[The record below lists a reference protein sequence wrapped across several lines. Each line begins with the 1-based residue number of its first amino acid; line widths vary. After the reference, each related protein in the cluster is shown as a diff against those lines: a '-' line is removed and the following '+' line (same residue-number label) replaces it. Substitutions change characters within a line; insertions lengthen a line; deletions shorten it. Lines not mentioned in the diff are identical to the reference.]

1 MAANKR
7 KIQEINAGSMADISF
22 LLLIF
27 FLVAT
32 TMNTDSGLARM
43 LPPMPDENT
52 EQKPSDIKERNL
64 MKVFISQNNNIMVST
79 QEAENQVIDIRQLK
93 EKAKEFVLNPFDLE
107 TLPEKKVKDIELAD
121 GSKWSYPVS
130 EGVIS
135 LQNDRGTSY
144 SAYLRV
150 QNEIV
155 KAFNEIRD
163 DFAMVNYG
171 SKYADLDEEKQRIV
185 RDAVPQSISEAE
197 PKDVSKK
204 K

>member
-1 MAANKR
+1 MAKPLPALNTTST
-7 KIQEINAGSMADISF
+7 GDIAF

-32 TMNTDSGLARM
+32 TMDVDKGIQRR
-43 LPPMPDENT
+43 LPPMPDEN
-52 EQKPSDIKERNL
+52 QKQQDIKVNRRNIVVVRINAQDRIL
-64 MKVFISQNNNIMVST
+64 AGGTPMDIT
-79 QEAENQVIDIRQLK
+79 QVK
-93 EKAKEFVLNPFDLE
+93 EKIKEFIVNPANSE
-107 TLPEKKVKDIELAD
+107 SLPEKEMKDIEGFGQYAV
-121 GSKWSYPVS
+121 SK
-130 EGVIS
+130 GVVS

-163 DFAMVNYG
+163 DFAMINYG
-171 SKYADLDEEKQRIV
+171 SKYADLDEEKQKIV
-185 RDAVPQSISEAE
+185 REAIPQSISEAE

-204 K
+204 R

>member
-1 MAANKR
+1 MAKPLPALNTTST
-7 KIQEINAGSMADISF
+7 GDIAF

-32 TMNTDSGLARM
+32 TMDVDKGIQRR
-43 LPPMPDENT
+43 LPPMPDEN
-52 EQKPSDIKERNL
+52 QKQQDIKVNRRNIVVVRINAQDRIL
-64 MKVFISQNNNIMVST
+64 AGGTPMDISQVKDQI
-79 QEAENQVIDIRQLK
+79 
-93 EKAKEFVLNPFDLE
+93 KEFITNPANSE
-107 TLPEKKVKDIELAD
+107 ALPEKEMKDIEGFGQYAV
-121 GSKWSYPVS
+121 SK
-130 EGVIS
+130 GVVS

-163 DFAMVNYG
+163 DFAMVNFG
-171 SKYADLDEEKQRIV
+171 SKYADLDEDKQRIV

-204 K
+204 R

>member
-1 MAANKR
+1 MAKPLPALNTTST
-7 KIQEINAGSMADISF
+7 GDIAF

-32 TMNTDSGLARM
+32 TMDVDKGIQRR
-43 LPPMPDENT
+43 LPPMPDEN
-52 EQKPSDIKERNL
+52 QKQQDIKVNRRNIVVVRINAQDRIL
-64 MKVFISQNNNIMVST
+64 AGGTPMDIT
-79 QEAENQVIDIRQLK
+79 QVKDKI
-93 EKAKEFVLNPFDLE
+93 KEFIVNPANSE
-107 TLPEKKVKDIELAD
+107 SLPEKEMKDIEGFGQYAV
-121 GSKWSYPVS
+121 SK
-130 EGVIS
+130 GVVS

-171 SKYADLDEEKQRIV
+171 SKYADLDEEKQKIV
-185 RDAVPQSISEAE
+185 REAVPQSISEAE
-197 PKDVSKK
+197 PKDVAKK
-204 K
+204 R